1 MDTIETE
8 TVVDVDDRAEIP
20 LDKEA
25 LAAA

>member
-8 TVVDVDDRAEIP
+8 TVVDLEDRAEIP